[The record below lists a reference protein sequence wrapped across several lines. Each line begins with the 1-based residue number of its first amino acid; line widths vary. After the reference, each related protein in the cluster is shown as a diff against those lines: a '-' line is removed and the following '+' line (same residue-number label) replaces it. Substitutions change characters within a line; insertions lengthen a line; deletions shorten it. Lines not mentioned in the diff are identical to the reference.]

1 MNPFKILNIAPT
13 DDKMAIRRAYVTE
26 TKKHHP
32 DVGGDGTHFKK
43 VQQAYEILVKGNWRP
58 EPLETDVR
66 LDLVKLWTGCIATA
80 VFTDEDGQIHVAEFK
95 ISPYTYPGQVVEF
108 YDEGSTGRIIRVKLL
123 ETITNEWKRLD
134 SRIVIKR
141 TINILEAR
149 SGIDVKVE
157 NFDGVTHTV
166 NVPPKTTADRLI
178 YYFEGV
184 GFYEK
189 NTRIRGDLTIIV
201 EVQKEG

>member
-1 MNPFKILNIAPT
+1 MNPYKILNIAPT

-32 DVGGDGTHFKK
+32 DVGGDGAHFNKIQK
-43 VQQAYEILVKGNWRP
+43 AYEILVKGEWKP

-66 LDLVKLWTGCIATA
+66 LDLVKMWTGCIAMA
-80 VFTDEDGQIHVAEFK
+80 IFTDENERIHVAEFK
-95 ISPYTYPGQVVEF
+95 IPPYTYPGQIVEF
-108 YDEGSTGRIIRVKLL
+108 YDEGSTGRMIRVKLL

-141 TINILEAR
+141 TINIFDAKA
-149 SGIDVKVE
+149 GIDVKVE
-157 NFDGVTHTV
+157 NFDGVTHIV

-178 YYFEGV
+178 YYIEGA